1 MSSTS
6 PYLCNRV
13 CKGSRSSRV
22 VCALSNAQLKDGYI
36 TFPWEKKA
44 RDLLPVPYS
53 SAFLSLIIL
62 PRASDSSG
70 ARYSSLE
77 DTLAQANAWL
87 VSSQAAGVPI
97 SFMNIQTEALL
108 TKANNSTSPAP

>member
-1 MSSTS
+1 M
-6 PYLCNRV
+6 
-13 CKGSRSSRV
+13 

-62 PRASDSSG
+62 PRASNSSG